1 MRIVIAGPRYADEDS
16 ALVAAAVAASPFAG
30 RIETVIEGGAR
41 GIDRAAR
48 YWAGDAGIRVVTVKA
63 DWKRYGKGAG
73 PRRNA
78 AMAAQADG
86 AIVLWDGT
94 VEGSGSFSMIRAAI
108 AAGLPVFVWPATPAV
123 RA

>member
-1 MRIVIAGPRYADEDS
+1 MRIVIAGPRASDEDP

-30 RIETVIEGGAR
+30 RIETVIEGGAQ

-48 YWAGDAGIRVVTVKA
+48 YWARDAGIRVATVNA
-63 DWKRYGKGAG
+63 DWKRYGKAAG

-86 AIVLWDGT
+86 AIVIWDGT
-94 VEGSGSFSMIRAAI
+94 VKGSGSFSMIRAAN
-108 AAGLPVFVWPATPAV
+108 AVGLPVFVWPCS
-123 RA
+123 